1 MGSPPPAAAA
11 VAVMAA
17 LCCVAAAAAGAAA
30 GPVAAGAGPHM
41 ADLSV
46 LLPPRMTSAVEY
58 RLVGGDGCFS
68 WSWDHHDIIS
78 VRPEYNDSSR
88 CSTSARLA
96 SIAPYNG
103 RRETSVYATDSISGI
118 TIHCKVFVDKISRI
132 RIFHHAVK
140 IDLDEIATLRVH
152 AFDDEENVFSSLVG
166 LQFLWQLTPS
176 LLDNSSHHLVH
187 IPLKETHLSDCGG
200 LCGDMNLRFEL
211 EDKDLGSD
219 LFVVKGIEIGQEV
232 VTAQLYEPQFEH
244 VMDKIT
250 LTVAEAMSLEPPSP
264 VLVTVDVLVKFKL
277 KIFRQKVA
285 QVVKLPSQYHR
296 WHVSNSSVAQ
306 VDSSLGIL
314 HTLSLGFTEV
324 VVQDKRVS
332 SHEQVSTL
340 HVVIPRTLFLNLLP
354 IMDDSSHL
362 HGIPNVPSSKV
373 WYVYPG
379 RKYMVH
385 AKAFAEG
392 FDAREILIT
401 EMTSAVLLL
410 TILARFHIKYSHPC
424 ENELKMESTTL
435 EFWNLSRVPD
445 SSIGSY
451 EEETSRLLSP
461 ISEGKGHLVASLS
474 FRTEASG
481 PAKVLSLLQEVNVC
495 SKVKAF
501 WDEGLENSNV
511 IHLPWI
517 PGVYQDIELKAV
529 GGCGKTQDDYKLF
542 SFDEDVASVSDSRVV
557 RAKKPGQA
565 VIRVASVFDLLNFD
579 EIIVE
584 VSTPSILSVIAVFPV
599 EVPVG
604 TRLHAAVALKTS
616 NGGSPDL
623 NQMWSLL
630 PENESFQIL
639 NTAEASSIEDIKHNA
654 DSWGQSDNPCAWIS
668 LTASSAGQA
677 TIVATFSF
685 DSDSKFEAF
694 SEPISLKATS
704 KISAYYPLVV
714 LQGGNGN
721 RFGGYWFDLSRIHS
735 RIENLDNN
743 SLKELYL
750 VPGSTMDVFLFGGP
764 ERWDHVVDFV
774 ETVDVIDESKNRIS
788 GSTAVQKLSGGLYR
802 VSCQSKVSYKLLFS
816 RGNMIG
822 KDHPVPAIA
831 KSEFTVVCD
840 FPSAI
845 TLIANENEN
854 RLDILEAASKAD
866 RGPDRLQAS
875 PVVISNGRNIRLAA
889 VGIHVNGR
897 FFANSSSLCLKWEV
911 TGCEGLAYFDEAK
924 ATEML
929 DESAWERFLVLQN
942 STGVCNVRAT
952 VAGFSAKYAGQPRE
966 EEHKFLRTAH
976 DSLTDAIQL
985 QIVSSLRVNPEYVL
999 LVFHPEA
1006 QESLTVSGGTCSLD
1020 ASTND
1025 TRVVQIVQYPGK
1037 ALCSQLILGAR
1048 GLGSA
1053 IIKIQDVGLSPR
1065 ATTHSLARVANVD
1078 WIQIIAEEHI
1088 SLMEGSTKDFQIL
1101 AGTQDGQVF
1110 GDSQYKYMG
1119 TELHLGDEILELISA
1134 SESMDGPNF
1143 SIKAAKP
1150 GMTSLYV
1157 STRQHSGQRVLS
1169 QVVKVEVYKPL
1180 QIHPEYI
1187 YLTPGASFVL
1197 SVKGGPK
1204 TGVSVE
1210 YSSMNMEIVEVQNA
1224 TGKLSAKSLGNS
1236 TVRAAVLANG
1246 GALVCEA
1253 FGRVE
1258 VDIPVAMTLNTQSDR
1273 LCVGCSMPIYPSVPK
1288 GDLFSFYE
1296 TCQSYTWMIADEKV
1310 VMFQPAK
1317 SWQYRLDQGLYLEGK
1332 DYPWFSNG
1340 SSNAF
1345 NNHVIGRSA
1354 GKTKISISVTCDFL
1368 LPGTSGSVVSYNAS
1382 KTILVVPDPPLAL
1395 GLPITWLFPPFYTT
1409 KGLLPRSVN
1418 SFGEPDPNNL
1428 ESSVGYALL
1437 RGSARSG
1444 SDIQDA
1450 TIIDGNKIR
1459 TGESNAV
1466 DCIQAKDH
1474 STGRTEIAS
1483 CLRVAEVAQVRVA
1496 AAESSI
1502 QIAYLSVNDR
1512 VELDIKYAD
1521 ELGYIF
1527 SEAHGVAPV
1536 KIETNYPDVVSILM
1550 LKDGN
1555 GTYGTHQR
1563 FVLQAKSHGTALIR
1577 LHINHIPKK
1586 ADFIMVSVGAQMYP
1600 RDVILHSGQHLNFT
1614 IIGDRIDMRGS
1625 GHWLSSNEK
1634 VVGVNR
1640 VTGEA
1645 QARGEGVAEV
1655 IFKGSNIKL
1664 QTTVTVLKVNQI
1676 VVDAPAQTLTNAAG
1690 PPDGYKFSVRFSD
1703 STGHSTGSS
1712 VSQINVPFDCKVEPS
1727 FVGFAEPWSDHATKK
1742 SYCLFHPYPPTKL
1755 LPVKLNLNEG
1765 FLHILVRANL
1775 KEDPKV
1781 TGSAHALFVKGF
1793 YVKEAGKLNLTPSC
1807 NHSIITI
1814 GGNTDIEL
1822 FWTAKDLLAVSRV
1835 DTNDNNGVPGQIVYR
1850 VQALKR
1856 QPFSDKVT
1864 IVLPAT
1870 GQTEDI
1876 EISYVTGEK
1885 TEPSSSGITVL
1896 AIILTCIATL
1906 VGTVVL
1912 FMRLLEKP
1920 TRQAPS
1926 KRAAPT
1932 TPAPAA
1938 SPAAMAD
1945 PASPA
1950 NGQWSPR
1957 TPQPFMEYVRRTID
1971 DTPYYKRDARRRFN
1985 PQNTY

>member
-1 MGSPPPAAAA
+1 MGPPPAAAA
-11 VAVMAA
+11 
-17 LCCVAAAAAGAAA
+17 AAAAAVVVAALCASAAA
-30 GPVAAGAGPHM
+30 AAALAGGGGGPHM

-46 LLPPRMTSAVEY
+46 LLPPRMTKPAEY
-58 RLVGGDGCFS
+58 RLMGGDGCFS

-78 VRPEYNDSSR
+78 VTPEYNDTSR
-88 CSTSARLA
+88 CSTSARLV

-103 RRETSVYATDSISGI
+103 RRETSVYATDIISGI

-152 AFDDEENVFSSLVG
+152 AFDDEDNVFSSLVG
-166 LQFLWQLTPS
+166 LQFLWQLTPR
-176 LLDNSSHHLVH
+176 LLDNSSHHLIH
-187 IPLKETHLSDCGG
+187 IPLKETHLSDCRGF
-200 LCGDMNLRFEL
+200 CGDMNLRFEL
-211 EDKDLGSD
+211 EDKNLGSD

-232 VTAQLYEPQFEH
+232 VTAQLFEPQFEH
-244 VMDKIT
+244 VMDTIT
-250 LTVAEAMSLEPPSP
+250 LTVAEAMSVEPPSP
-264 VLVTVDVLVKFKL
+264 VLVTVGVLVKFKL

-296 WHVSNSSVAQ
+296 WHVTNSSVAE
-306 VDSSLGIL
+306 VDSSLGTL
-314 HTLSLGFTEV
+314 HALSLGFTEV
-324 VVQDKRVS
+324 VVQDQRVS
-332 SHEQVSTL
+332 GHEQVSSL
-340 HVVIPRTLFLNLLP
+340 HVVIPRTLFLYVVP
-354 IMDDSSHL
+354 IMDDSANL
-362 HGIPNVPSSKV
+362 HGISNIPSSKA
-373 WYVYPG
+373 WYIYPG

-401 EMTSAVLLL
+401 E
-410 TILARFHIKYSHPC
+410 
-424 ENELKMESTTL
+424 ENELKLESTTV
-435 EFWNLSRVPD
+435 EFWNLSSRMAD

-451 EEETSRLLSP
+451 EVPTSRLLSP
-461 ISEGKGHLVASLS
+461 ISQGKGHLIASLTY
-474 FRTEASG
+474 RTEAFG
-481 PAKVLSLLQEVNVC
+481 PAKVLNLLQEVNVC
-495 SKVKAF
+495 GKVKAF
-501 WDEGLENSNV
+501 WDEGSENSNV
-511 IHLPWI
+511 IYLPWI
-517 PGVYQDIELKAV
+517 PGVYQDVELKAV
-529 GGCGKTQDDYKLF
+529 GGCGKTLDDYKLF
-542 SFDEDVASVSDSRVV
+542 SSDERIASVSDSRVV

-565 VIRVASVFDLLNFD
+565 VIRVVSMFDFLNFD

-584 VSTPSILSVIAVFPV
+584 VSTPSILSVIPAFPV

-604 TRLHAAVALKTS
+604 TRVHAAVALKTS
-616 NGGSPDL
+616 NG
-623 NQMWSLL
+623 WSLL
-630 PENESFQIL
+630 SENESFQIL
-639 NTAEASSIEDIKHNA
+639 NTAEASSIEDIKHSA
-654 DSWGQSDNPCAWIS
+654 GTWGQNDNPCAWIS
-668 LTASSAGQA
+668 LTAASAGRA
-677 TIVATFSF
+677 TVVATFSF

-694 SEPISLKATS
+694 SGPISLKATS
-704 KISAYYPLVV
+704 KISAYCPLVV

-721 RFGGYWFDLSRIHS
+721 RFGGYWFDPSGIHS
-735 RIENLDNN
+735 RIQNIGNN

-750 VPGSTMDVFLFGGP
+750 VPGSTMDIVLFGGP
-764 ERWDHVVDFV
+764 ERWDQVVDFI
-774 ETVDVIDESKNRIS
+774 ETVDVIDISKNQI
-788 GSTAVQKLSGGLYR
+788 GSATVQKLSGGLYR

-816 RGNMIG
+816 RGNMVG

-831 KSEFTVVCD
+831 KSEFAVICD

-866 RGPDRLQAS
+866 RGPDRVQAS
-875 PVVISNGRNIRLAA
+875 PIVISNGRNIRLAA
-889 VGIHVNGR
+889 ASIHGTGR
-897 FFANSSSLCLKWEV
+897 FFANSSSLCLKWKI
-911 TGCEGLAYFDEAK
+911 TGCEGLAYFDDAK
-924 ATEML
+924 PSEMP

-952 VAGFSAKYAGQPRE
+952 IVGFSAKYAGQTHE
-966 EEHKFLRTAH
+966 EEQKFLRTA
-976 DSLTDAIQL
+976 LTDAIQL
-985 QIVSSLRVNPEYVL
+985 QIVSSLRVNPENIL

-1006 QESLTVSGGTCSLD
+1006 QESLVVSGGTCSLD

-1025 TRVVQIVQYPGK
+1025 THVVQIVQYPGK
-1037 ALCSQLILGAR
+1037 ALCSKLIIGAR

-1053 IIKIQDVGLSPR
+1053 IVTIQDVGLSPR

-1078 WIQIIAEEHI
+1078 WVQIIADEHI

-1101 AGTQDGQVF
+1101 AGTQDGQIF

-1119 TELHLGDEILELISA
+1119 TEWHLGDEILELISP
-1134 SESMDGPNF
+1134 SESIDGPNF
-1143 SIKAAKP
+1143 SIKAAKT

-1180 QIHPEYI
+1180 QIHPDYI

-1204 TGVSVE
+1204 TGVSIE
-1210 YSSMNMEIVEVQNA
+1210 YSSTNMEIVEVQNS
-1224 TGKLSAKSLGNS
+1224 TGKLSAKALGNS
-1236 TVRAAVLANG
+1236 TVRAAVLTNG

-1253 FGRVE
+1253 FGMVE

-1273 LCVGCSMPIYPSVPK
+1273 LCIGCSMPIYPSLPK

-1296 TCQSYTWMIADEKV
+1296 TCQSYNWMIADEKV
-1310 VMFQPAK
+1310 VMFQSAK
-1317 SWQYRLDQGLYLEGK
+1317 SWQYRLHQGLYLEGK

-1354 GKTKISISVTCDFL
+1354 GKTKISISVTCEFL

-1409 KGLLPRSVN
+1409 TDLLPRSVN
-1418 SFGEPDPNNL
+1418 SFGEPDSNDL

-1437 RGSARSG
+1437 RGSARSVSDSQCASIVDG
-1444 SDIQDA
+1444 S
-1450 TIIDGNKIR
+1450 KIR

-1483 CLRVAEVAQVRVA
+1483 CLRVAEVAQARVA
-1496 AAESSI
+1496 SAESSI

-1555 GTYGTHQR
+1555 GTHGTHER
-1563 FVLQAKSHGTALIR
+1563 FVLQARSHGTALIR
-1577 LHINHIPKK
+1577 LHVNHTPKK
-1586 ADFIMVSVGAQMYP
+1586 ADFLMVSVGAQMHP
-1600 RDVILHSGQHLNFT
+1600 RDVVLHSGQHLNFS
-1614 IIGDRIDMRGS
+1614 IIGDRMDMRGS
-1625 GHWLSSNEK
+1625 GQWLSSNEK
-1634 VVGVNR
+1634 VVHVNR

-1645 QARGEGVAEV
+1645 QARSEGVAEV
-1655 IFKGSNIKL
+1655 IFKGSDIKL

-1676 VVDAPAQTLTNAAG
+1676 LVDAPAETLTNAAG
-1690 PPDGYKFSVRFSD
+1690 QPDGYKFSVRFSD
-1703 STGHSTGSS
+1703 STGHGTESS

-1727 FVGFAEPWSDHATKK
+1727 FVGSVEPWTDHATKK
-1742 SYCLFHPYPPTKL
+1742 SYCLFHPYPPTQL
-1755 LPVKLNLNEG
+1755 LPMKLNPNER
-1765 FLHILVRANL
+1765 FLHILVHANL

-1781 TGSAHALFVKGF
+1781 SGSAHALFVKGF

-1807 NHSIITI
+1807 NHSVINI
-1814 GGNTDIEL
+1814 GGNTDVEL
-1822 FWTAKDLLAVSRV
+1822 FWNAKDLLSVSRV
-1835 DTNDNNGVPGQIVYR
+1835 DTNEKKGFPGQIAYR
-1850 VQALKR
+1850 VEALKK
-1856 QPFSDKVT
+1856 QPFSDKIT

-1870 GQTEDI
+1870 GQTEEV
-1876 EISYVTGEK
+1876 EISYSTGGK
-1885 TEPSSSGITVL
+1885 TESSSSSLTAL
-1896 AIILTCIATL
+1896 AVILTCVALLI
-1906 VGTVVL
+1906 GTVVL

-1920 TRQAPS
+1920 TRRAPS
-1926 KRAAPT
+1926 WRAAPMS
-1932 TPAPAA
+1932 PAPSA
-1938 SPAAMAD
+1938 SPAVMAD

-1950 NGQWSPR
+1950 NGQLSPR